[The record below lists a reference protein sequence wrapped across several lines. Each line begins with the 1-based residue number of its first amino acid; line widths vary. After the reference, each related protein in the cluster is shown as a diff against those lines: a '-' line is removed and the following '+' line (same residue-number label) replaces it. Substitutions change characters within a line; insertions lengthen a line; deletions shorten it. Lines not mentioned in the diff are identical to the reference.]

1 MISIIKMNNLYK
13 YCSNTYTAIT
23 YIVCYIS
30 TGIIELVFAILTT
43 ISYLLDKTVLMCET
57 ISNNR
62 ILNIIFEYVA
72 ITLGLMAGLVLILI
86 SLILGAIFF
95 TIIVLPEK
103 LRDTIGVATSDAIS
117 DKRQALRQ

>member
-13 YCSNTYTAIT
+13 HCSNTYTVIT

-30 TGIIELVFAILTT
+30 TGIIDLGVAILTT
-43 ISYLLDKTVLMCET
+43 ISYLVNKTAIICDNLLA
-57 ISNNR
+57 NR
-62 ILNIIFEYVA
+62 HFNKVVEYIG

-95 TIIVLPEK
+95 TIIVLPTQ